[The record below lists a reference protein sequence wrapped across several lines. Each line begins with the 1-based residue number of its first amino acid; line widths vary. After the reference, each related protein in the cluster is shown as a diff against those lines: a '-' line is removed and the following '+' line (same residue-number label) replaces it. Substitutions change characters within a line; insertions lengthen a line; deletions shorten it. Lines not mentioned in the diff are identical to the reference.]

1 MNRFTARSE
10 LPELLFEKGDL
21 PKKIV
26 RIRQRLITCLLCLS
40 VKFTAIFVRLIFAIF
55 YFGGNNRGPPPKM
68 SRFQPRSLLSYY
80 ESV

>member
-26 RIRQRLITCLLCLS
+26 RVRQRLITCLLCLS
-40 VKFTAIFVRLIFAIF
+40 VKFTPIFVRLIFATF
-55 YFGGNNRGPPPKM
+55 NFGGKHKETY
-68 SRFQPRSLLSYY
+68 FQK
-80 ESV
+80 